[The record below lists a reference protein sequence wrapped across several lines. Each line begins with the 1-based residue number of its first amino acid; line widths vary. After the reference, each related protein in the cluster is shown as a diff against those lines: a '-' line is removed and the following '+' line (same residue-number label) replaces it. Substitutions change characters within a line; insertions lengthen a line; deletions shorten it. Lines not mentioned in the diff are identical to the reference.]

1 MALALK
7 GEYTEREL
15 DATLEHAAGADLGD
29 RVCNTDE
36 KRTPT
41 GACPPAGT
49 SNASATS
56 KAAKRLC
63 GGTNPRTH
71 RHCTN
76 LSGPEE
82 AAKTGIDEIP
92 CPTWNQTCLLPA
104 PWGMYIKPNVSIS
117 EQLAGYKFLKYM
129 TSPQEQIRAV
139 NTVKN
144 MTVATRP
151 ATLNYVIAHAS
162 KFQTPIEY
170 LKAIQYSSQHIER
183 TRSR

>member
-1 MALALK
+1 MHQRLRKRQNGYVVGRIL
-7 GEYTEREL
+7 ER
-15 DATLEHAAGADLGD
+15 
-29 RVCNTDE
+29 TD
-36 KRTPT
+36 TVQ
-41 GACPPAGT
+41 T
-49 SNASATS
+49 SQD
-56 KAAKRLC
+56 
-63 GGTNPRTH
+63 PQ
-71 RHCTN
+71 
-76 LSGPEE
+76 E
-82 AAKTGIDEIP
+82 AANTGIDEIP

-104 PWGMYIKPNVSIS
+104 PWGMYINPNVSIS